1 MLPCISTT
9 RLGTLMSTAVCS
21 ASHALALSA
30 TGTGRSFPP
39 QGRRRGRRWIVFG
52 NRKVDTWDCGWCH
65 VFCGVSAWAVALL
78 GLLAEPCV
86 GTASASA
93 LGLLSGWPAGAAC
106 CAACADADA
115 LPAAANADGGIM
127 TTASTTESTVE
138 TTTDAGLAIVAPLLA
153 EKTKQERRKPAT
165 ISHSPV

>member
-1 MLPCISTT
+1 MLAA
-9 RLGTLMSTAVCS
+9 GEGCS
-21 ASHALALSA
+21 AAVSLWALE
-30 TGTGRSFPP
+30 
-39 QGRRRGRRWIVFG
+39 
-52 NRKVDTWDCGWCH
+52 
-65 VFCGVSAWAVALL
+65 VALL

-115 LPAAANADGGIM
+115 LPAAANADDVIM
-127 TTASTTESTVE
+127 PTASTTESTVE
-138 TTTDAGLAIVAPLLA
+138 TTTDTGLATVAPLLA

-165 ISHSPV
+165 ISHSLV